1 MVIRKQRTTA
11 QLSIVLTQF
20 IFIFINVVQ
29 WNSYSFLNYLFLYQ
43 KQRIRTFFTRLG
55 SDFQKC
61 CQFLFNCV
69 QNIIAGSGPNPLL
82 FGPDPAQK
90 KSFRPSTFW
99 SRSGPKKEPDPT
111 ATLQKNLL
119 KNSAWQMSVPGLG
132 LERGHLLPNDV
143 VVC

>member
-55 SDFQKC
+55 SDFSKVCLEMLSIFIQVRTEYYC
-61 CQFLFNCV
+61 RV
-69 QNIIAGSGPNPLL
+69 RSE
-82 FGPDPAQK
+82 
-90 KSFRPSTFW
+90 SVTFW
-99 SRSGPKKEPDPT
+99 SRSSPKKKFQTQHFLVQIRPKKRTGSYRNTTKKSFKKFSMANERPWVGSG
-111 ATLQKNLL
+111 KR
-119 KNSAWQMSVPGLG
+119 SSVA
-132 LERGHLLPNDV
+132 E
-143 VVC
+143 

>member
-29 WNSYSFLNYLFLYQ
+29 WNSYSFLNHLFLYQ

-90 KSFRPSTFW
+90 KKFQTQHFLVQIR
-99 SRSGPKKEPDPT
+99 PKKRTGSYRNTTKKSFKKFSMANERPWVGSG
-111 ATLQKNLL
+111 KR
-119 KNSAWQMSVPGLG
+119 SSVA
-132 LERGHLLPNDV
+132 E
-143 VVC
+143 